1 MSKFLEVGV
10 EVFRGAIV
18 LALFAMIAA
27 LPAEK
32 AYGQATPPP
41 RGIPQPQYEP
51 NIINPVRPNIPSEPS
66 RESPPPALTPP
77 PAAGNGIPEG
87 ADKVTVVVK
96 DIKIEGAT
104 AYTAEELAPY
114 YTKLI
119 GQTVP
124 VSEIFEAA
132 EAITLKYR
140 EDGYILSQA
149 LVPEQRV
156 SDGVYT
162 IRVVEGYVS
171 EVVVTG
177 DIGAVRDLIQDMVNH
192 IPEERPINNATI
204 ERYLL
209 LARDVPGI
217 ALTGV
222 FRVAAGGAGARQLVL
237 QVSRKEFG
245 GNFAYDNRGSR
256 FLGPGE
262 MSGEVQVNSFTTYG
276 ERLDFVYFNTLS
288 LLKGHP
294 IIGVGGGDD
303 QRFGEATF
311 SAYLGSDGLQ
321 MKIFAG
327 AGPANPGYTLA
338 SALFHSDLETAGAS
352 LEYPIVRSRS
362 FDLKVKEQIDLT
374 NSTVRTGANQTL
386 ASGTFLR
393 VFRSYLTTDF
403 SDGIDA
409 SYDMELSMSR
419 GEHILGALN
428 KNGSNVFTL
437 PRPDARSEF
446 TKVNFDGSRLQHIH
460 DFDDGPLD
468 LQFAISGQ
476 WSNDILYPNEEFR
489 LGGFTYGRG
498 YWAGRLTGDHG
509 VGGTIEP
516 RFNSVSGLPFINDDD
531 FLPQYYAFFDAG
543 RVWSKSSGDTG
554 PFSLASVG
562 GGVRITS
569 WEWLHTDL
577 ELAHPLTIPTYAV
590 SGQPASK
597 PPVEVYGRIVA
608 AF

>member
-27 LPAEK
+27 LPAENVF
-32 AYGQATPPP
+32 AQSPPP
-41 RGIPQPQYEP
+41 VSPPPQLPP
-51 NIINPVRPNIPSEPS
+51 NIPVRPYIPPEPS
-66 RESPPPALTPP
+66 REAPPSSVTPP
-77 PAAGNGIPEG
+77 PAVGNAIPEG

-124 VSEIFEAA
+124 VSAIFEAA

-321 MKIFAG
+321 FKIFAG

-338 SALFHSDLETAGAS
+338 SALFHSDLETAGGG
-352 LEYPIVRSRS
+352 LEYPIVRSRA
-362 FDLKVKEQIDLT
+362 FDLKVRGQFDMT

-393 VFRSYLTTDF
+393 VLRSYLT
-403 SDGIDA
+403 
-409 SYDMELSMSR
+409 ELEEFVEQMQFDR
-419 GEHILGALN
+419 LG
-428 KNGSNVFTL
+428 VFTY
-437 PRPDARSEF
+437 S
-446 TKVNFDGSRLQHIH
+446 Q
-460 DFDDGPLD
+460 
-468 LQFAISGQ
+468 
-476 WSNDILYPNEEFR
+476 EE
-489 LGGFTYGRG
+489 
-498 YWAGRLTGDHG
+498 
-509 VGGTIEP
+509 GT
-516 RFNSVSGLPFINDDD
+516 
-531 FLPQYYAFFDAG
+531 
-543 RVWSKSSGDTG
+543 T
-554 PFSLASVG
+554 
-562 GGVRITS
+562 
-569 WEWLHTDL
+569 
-577 ELAHPLTIPTYAV
+577 AHPLGDPVPTEEKLLRQARLYDIQAEV
-590 SGQPASK
+590 SLAKNLAKIGSFENVLIERK
-597 PPVEVYGRIVA
+597 EVEEDGLSPNPSPCWERGLLWTNFFSRTGSRWGSSRCIA
-608 AF
+608 RGTKDRRFCPSADHKH

>member
-1 MSKFLEVGV
+1 M
-10 EVFRGAIV
+10 FRGAIV
-18 LALFAMIAA
+18 LALIAIIAA
-27 LPAEK
+27 LPAQE
-32 AYGQATPPP
+32 ARGQATPPP
-41 RGIPQPQYEP
+41 QLPPNLAPVPPKIPPEQTRPEA
-51 NIINPVRPNIPSEPS
+51 PVLA
-66 RESPPPALTPP
+66 PPPLS
-77 PAAGNGIPEG
+77 GNGAPEG
-87 ADKVTVVVK
+87 SDKVTVMVR

-104 AYTAEELAPY
+104 AYSAEELMPFY
-114 YTKLI
+114 QKLI

-217 ALTGV
+217 ALSGV

-237 QVSRKEFG
+237 QVSRKEYG

-262 MSGEVQVNSFTTYG
+262 MSGEVQVNSFTTLG

-294 IIGVGGGDD
+294 IIGVDGGDD

-311 SAYLGSDGLQ
+311 SAYLGSDGV
-321 MKIFAG
+321 KYSIFAG

-338 SALFHSDLETAGAS
+338 SALFHSDLETAGGS
-352 LEYPIVRSRS
+352 IEYPIVRSRA
-362 FDLKVKEQIDLT
+362 FDLKVREQFDMT
-374 NSTVRTGANQTL
+374 NSTVRTGVNQTL

-393 VFRSYLTTDF
+393 VLRSYLDTDF
-403 SDGIDA
+403 SDGIGA
-409 SYDMELSMSR
+409 AYNMEVSLSR
-419 GEHILGALN
+419 GLHILGALN
-428 KNGSNVFTL
+428 NNKGSNVFTL
-437 PRPDARSEF
+437 PRPDARTEF
-446 TKVNFDGSRLQHIH
+446 TKINFDGSRLQHIY

-468 LQFAISGQ
+468 LQFALSGQ
-476 WSNDILYPNEEFR
+476 YSNDILYPNEEFR

-516 RFNSVSGLPFINDDD
+516 RYNSVTGLPFINDDD

-543 RVWSKSSGDTG
+543 RVWSKASGDTG

-562 GGVRITS
+562 GGIRVTS

-577 ELAHPLTIPTYAV
+577 EIAHPLTIPIYAV
-590 SGQPASK
+590 SGQPSHK

>member
-10 EVFRGAIV
+10 GVIRGAIV

-27 LPAEK
+27 LPAHK
-32 AYGQATPPP
+32 VLAQSPPTASP
-41 RGIPQPQYEP
+41 VPQLPP
-51 NIINPVRPNIPSEPS
+51 NIPVRPNIPPEPS
-66 RESPPPALTPP
+66 RESPPSSVTPP

-87 ADKVTVVVK
+87 ADKVTVMVK

-104 AYTAEELAPY
+104 AYTADELAPY
-114 YTKLI
+114 YQKLI

-237 QVSRKEFG
+237 QVSRKEYG

-262 MSGEVQVNSFTTYG
+262 ASGEVQVNSFTTLG

-311 SAYLGSDGLQ
+311 SAYLGSDGL
-321 MKIFAG
+321 KYSIFAG

-338 SALFHSDLETAGAS
+338 ASLFHSDLETAGGT
-352 LEYPIVRSRS
+352 LEYPIVRSRA
-362 FDLKVKEQIDLT
+362 FDLKIREQFDIT
-374 NSTVRTGANQTL
+374 NSTVRTGAAQAL

-393 VFRSYLTTDF
+393 VLRSYLDTDF
-403 SDGIDA
+403 SDGIGAD
-409 SYDMELSMSR
+409 YNMEVSLSR
-419 GEHILGALN
+419 GLHILGALN
-428 KNGSNVFTL
+428 NNNKTGSFTL
-437 PRPDARSEF
+437 PRPDARTEF
-446 TKVNFDGSRLQHIH
+446 TKINFDGSRLQHLY
-460 DFDDGPLD
+460 DFDDGALD
-468 LQFAISGQ
+468 LQFAVSGQ
-476 WSNDILYPNEEFR
+476 YSNDILYPNEEFR
-489 LGGFTYGRG
+489 LGGFSYGRG

-543 RVWSKSSGDTG
+543 RVWSKSGGDAG
-554 PFSLASVG
+554 PYSLASVG
-562 GGVRITS
+562 GGIRVTS

-577 ELAHPLTIPTYAV
+577 ELAHPLTIPIYAV
-590 SGQPASK
+590 TGQPASK